1 MGDPAHNTIDR
12 VLVPV
17 ERKESAGCDLVRCQV
32 CVRPVGGELSARVH
46 VVVGRQDS
54 WGGGFQFMVGLSS
67 ISSIYI
73 VHSINHSNVWYAY
86 LQSFLFILCISSII
100 SSHGMHII
108 NHFNS
113 IHGMHIINHFNS

>member
-1 MGDPAHNTIDR
+1 MGDPAHNTRDR

-46 VVVGRQDS
+46 VGVGRQDS
-54 WGGGFQFMVGLSS
+54 LWWTYHQSIR
-67 ISSIYI
+67 ISSIYS
-73 VHSINHSNVWYAY
+73 VHSINHSNVWHAY
-86 LQSFLFILCISSII
+86 LQSFIFIICISSII
-100 SSHGMHII
+100 SMHGMNII

-113 IHGMHIINHFNS
+113 IHGMNIMNHFNS